1 MCVNN
6 CVNTLKLA
14 QAKIPTDR
22 LSIWVEYRIDR
33 GTIYIEMCWNSLE
46 TFPSVEETLFTF
58 YSDISPVCKY
68 KEIVFAYADNTE
80 VYTLYRYAFRLYEL
94 TPNITFCSPNGI
106 GVRRVN
112 STTRNALGPDITRS
126 MARPVSFL
134 INLKIASNQNK
145 TIKDTEKR
153 KYKTKKIQAG

>member
-1 MCVNN
+1 MYIVD
-6 CVNTLKLA
+6 
-14 QAKIPTDR
+14 TD
-22 LSIWVEYRIDR
+22 VC
-33 GTIYIEMCWNSLE
+33 IYVQISWKHFLQLCIL
-46 TFPSVEETLFTF
+46 VQETLYTF
-58 YSDISPVCKY
+58 YSEISY
-68 KEIVFAYADNTE
+68 RYNRE
-80 VYTLYRYAFRLYEL
+80 VHILYRYAFRLYQL

-145 TIKDTEKR
+145 TIKDTEKKR
-153 KYKTKKIQAG
+153 KYKTKKIYKLAKITKWKIMSIRYSESCLYLLIIGLFLFKY